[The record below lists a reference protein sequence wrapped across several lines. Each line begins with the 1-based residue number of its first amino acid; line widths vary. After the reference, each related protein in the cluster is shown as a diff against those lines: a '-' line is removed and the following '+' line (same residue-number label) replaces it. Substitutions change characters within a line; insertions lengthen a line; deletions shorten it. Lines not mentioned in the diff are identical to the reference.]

1 MMRWS
6 CQRLQ
11 GCVPVHAS
19 ATPTECASSWSCA
32 RRSTIFSAASA
43 NVSQRP
49 VRTSTSDAIS
59 SPTMCSS
66 SGVPCAA
73 ACSSSKRLLSS
84 SVSRSRIANSSSTAT
99 VKSVPL
105 SYASNAERTCSSGV
119 SFCVSPM
126 ARLRYWRQEAFRH
139 ARPTPARERGTPSR
153 VAERR
158 ALLRRQ
164 CEQRREL
171 VAQLCDIA
179 VREARERRALRRIL
193 RFEAGGDLGKT
204 GVACNERRHSRRG
217 GLGGDHAERLREDRG
232 HDRDVAQRKQRHQVP
247 VLERTGE
254 ERPLR
259 PERLQLRAV
268 VAEADDHGL
277 HFEIVERLE
286 QKLDALVVDELPE
299 VDDARL
305 RPREELGKALGVP
318 VVRQAL
324 VRVVRVRWI
333 ASRLVEQLRERLVAR
348 DRPKRVDVDAG
359 RNLGHAT

>member
-6 CQRLQ
+6 CQRLH
-11 GCVPVHAS
+11 GCVPVHAR
-19 ATPTECASSWSCA
+19 ATPTDCASSWSCA

-43 NVSQRP
+43 NVSERP

-126 ARLRYWRQEAFRH
+126 ARLRYWRQQAFRD
-139 ARPTPARERGTPSR
+139 ARPAPARDRRVPSR

-164 CEQRREL
+164 REQRREL
-171 VAQLCDIA
+171 VAELGDVA
-179 VREARERRALRRIL
+179 VREARERCAFRRVL
-193 RFEAGGDLGKT
+193 GLEAGGDLCEPRVPRDDRCHT
-204 GVACNERRHSRRG
+204 CRRC
-217 GLGGDHAERLREDRG
+217 LGSDHAERLREDRG
-232 HDRDVAQRKQRHQVP
+232 YDRGVAQRKQRREVA
-247 VLERTGE
+247 VLESSGE

-268 VAEADDHGL
+268 VAEADDHRL
-277 HFEIVERLE
+277 RLEVVERLE
-286 QKLDALVVDELPE
+286 QKVDALVVDELPE
-299 VDDARL
+299 VDDRRL
-305 RPREELGKALGVP
+305 LAREEACEALGVA
-318 VVRQAL
+318 VVGQAL
-324 VRVVRVRWI
+324 VRVARVRRI
-333 ASRLVEQLRERLVAR
+333 ASRLVEQSRQCLAAR
-348 DRPKRVDVDAG
+348 QRPERVDV
-359 RNLGHAT
+359 